1 MPAPVRLPLLL
12 LLLLLVAAGLP
23 AAARAAGPAEEG
35 FGPDARP
42 ALPGANDARYS
53 LAGRWRF
60 DSGSTV
66 DITEYGPAPAARAD
80 DPGDKGRTFIGLYVE
95 PAPSVAEGGA
105 RPGMFS
111 LVGFR
116 QGNKLSGK
124 LWLFLV
130 GNESCYPGGQARDF
144 TGEISPDGRTMAF
157 FYESLKVETSSC
169 GIAGREPAAISAA
182 REPAN
187 LAN

>member
-1 MPAPVRLPLLL
+1 LLL
-12 LLLLLVAAGLP
+12 LLAGGPP
-23 AAARAAGPAEEG
+23 ATGRAADQAEEG

-42 ALPGANDARYS
+42 ALPGAAADAGFS

-66 DITEYGPAPAARAD
+66 DIEEYGPAPAVLAD
-80 DPGDKGRTFIGLYVE
+80 DLGEKGRTFIGLYVE
-95 PAPSVAEGGA
+95 PAPSVADGGA

-124 LWLFLV
+124 LWLFLS
-130 GNESCYPGGQARDF
+130 GNASCYPGGQARDF
-144 TGEISPDGRTMAF
+144 TGEIGPDGRTMAF
-157 FYESLKVETSSC
+157 FFESLKVETGRC
-169 GIAGREPAAISAA
+169 GIAAREPAAISAA
-182 REPAN
+182 REPEK